1 MPTHTVAGNWCCLL
15 LALLLACAGCATT
28 SGSAGPTSGAAE
40 FAKVVPGKT
49 TKDEVRAMFGTPA
62 RAHQYRAEAG
72 ETWEYPYYGN
82 YERRIFWVEFASSG
96 VVSKTDDTLDFYAG
110 KYKGW

>member
-1 MPTHTVAGNWCCLL
+1 MNGCFRNFLIAA
-15 LALLLACAGCATT
+15 ALLFCGGCAT
-28 SGSAGPTSGAAE
+28 SGGGGTGPALRGPDFS
-40 FAKVVPGKT
+40 KVVPGKT
-49 TKDEVRAMFGTPA
+49 TKEEVRAMFGVPA
-62 RAHQYRAEAG
+62 RAHHYRAEAG

-82 YERRIFWVEFASSG
+82 YERRIFWIEYASSG

>member
-1 MPTHTVAGNWCCLL
+1 MIVRLRNVLAMLVVLVAFT
-15 LALLLACAGCATT
+15 GCAT
-28 SGSAGPTSGAAE
+28 SGGGALGTVD
-40 FAKVVPGKT
+40 FSKVVPGKT
-49 TKDEVRAMFGTPA
+49 TQNEVRAMLGTPA

-82 YERRIFWVEFASSG
+82 YERRIFWVEFSAG
-96 VVSKTDDTLDFYAG
+96 KVVSRTDDTSDFYAG

>member
-1 MPTHTVAGNWCCLL
+1 MSIRAFLP
-15 LALLLACAGCATT
+15 ALLVVLLCAGCAS

-40 FAKVVPGKT
+40 FAKVAPGKT
-49 TKDEVRAMFGTPA
+49 TKDEVRALFGTPA

-82 YERRIFWVEFASSG
+82 YERRIFWVEFAANG
-96 VVSKTDDTLDFYAG
+96 VVSKTEDTLDFYAG

>member
-1 MPTHTVAGNWCCLL
+1 MRVRIRSLVVLL
-15 LALLLACAGCATT
+15 LFACAACATT
-28 SGSAGPTSGAAE
+28 SGGPALGTADFS
-40 FAKVVPGKT
+40 KVAPGKT
-49 TKDEVRAMFGTPA
+49 TKEEVRAMLGTPA

-82 YERRIFWVEFASSG
+82 YERRIFWVEFANG
-96 VVSKTDDTLDFYAG
+96 VVRKTEDTSDFNAG

>member
-1 MPTHTVAGNWCCLL
+1 MMVRIRNVVAALT
-15 LALLLACAGCATT
+15 LLLACAGCAT
-28 SGSAGPTSGAAE
+28 SGGGAGPALGTVD
-40 FAKVVPGKT
+40 FAKVVSGKT
-49 TKDEVRAMFGTPA
+49 TQNEVRAMLGAPA

-82 YERRIFWVEFASSG
+82 YERRIFWIEFSAG
-96 VVSKTDDTLDFYAG
+96 KVVSRTDDTSDFYAG

>member
-1 MPTHTVAGNWCCLL
+1 MNAFTRGLVPMLL
-15 LALLLACAGCATT
+15 MVLVACAGCAM
-28 SGSAGPTSGAAE
+28 SGGGALGTVD
-40 FAKVVPGKT
+40 FSKVVPGKT
-49 TKDEVRAMFGTPA
+49 TRDEVRAMLGAPA

-82 YERRIFWVEFASSG
+82 YERRIFWVEFSAG
-96 VVSKTDDTLDFYAG
+96 KVVSRTDDTSDFYAG

>member
-1 MPTHTVAGNWCCLL
+1 MSALIRR
-15 LALLLACAGCATT
+15 LALLTLLVACAGCAT
-28 SGSAGPTSGAAE
+28 SVGGGPALATADFS
-40 FAKVVPGKT
+40 KVVPGKT
-49 TKDEVRAMFGTPA
+49 TQNEVRAMLGTPA

-82 YERRIFWVEFASSG
+82 YEPRIFWIEFSASK
-96 VVSKTDDTLDFYAG
+96 VVSKTDDTSDFYAG

>member
-1 MPTHTVAGNWCCLL
+1 MSIRDLLGALSVLL
-15 LALLLACAGCATT
+15 LCAGCAG
-28 SGSAGPTSGAAE
+28 SGTAGPTAGAAA
-40 FAKVVPGKT
+40 FAKVVPGKS

>member
-1 MPTHTVAGNWCCLL
+1 MSAFRSLVATLPV
-15 LALLLACAGCATT
+15 LLACAGCAT
-28 SGSAGPTSGAAE
+28 SGGALGTVD
-40 FAKVVPGKT
+40 FAKIVVGKT
-49 TKDEVRAMFGTPA
+49 TQGEVRAMLGTPT

-82 YERRIFWVEFASSG
+82 YERRIFWIEFSASK
-96 VVSKTDDTLDFYAG
+96 VVSKTEDTSDFYAG

>member
-1 MPTHTVAGNWCCLL
+1 MSIRSFLAVLCVLL
-15 LALLLACAGCATT
+15 LCAGCAG
-28 SGSAGPTSGAAE
+28 SGSAGPPAGMADFS
-40 FAKVVPGKT
+40 KVVPGKT
-49 TKDEVRAMFGTPA
+49 TRDEVRAMFGTPA

-96 VVSKTDDTLDFYAG
+96 VVSRTDDTLDFYAG

>member
-1 MPTHTVAGNWCCLL
+1 MSARNVFA
-15 LALLLACAGCATT
+15 ALLVIAACAGCAT
-28 SGSAGPTSGAAE
+28 SGGSAGPTAGVADFSKIVA
-40 FAKVVPGKT
+40 GKT
-49 TKDEVRAMFGTPA
+49 TKDEVRAMFGVPA

-82 YERRIFWVEFASSG
+82 YERRIFWVEFNSGG
-96 VVSKTDDTLDFYAG
+96 VVAKTDDTSDFYAG

>member
-1 MPTHTVAGNWCCLL
+1 MNARNVIATLL
-15 LALLLACAGCATT
+15 VLAACGGCATS
-28 SGSAGPTSGAAE
+28 SGSAGPTAGAAD
-40 FAKVVPGKT
+40 FSRIVPGKT
-49 TKDEVRAMFGTPA
+49 TKDEVRAMFGVPA
-62 RAHQYRAEAG
+62 RAHQYRAESG

-82 YERRIFWVEFASSG
+82 YERRIFWVEYASSG

>member
-1 MPTHTVAGNWCCLL
+1 MSASVRNLFATLL
-15 LALLLACAGCATT
+15 VLAACAGCATS
-28 SGSAGPTSGAAE
+28 SGSAGPTAGARDFSKIA
-40 FAKVVPGKT
+40 AGKT
-49 TKDEVRAMFGTPA
+49 TKDEVRAMFGVPA

-82 YERRIFWVEFASSG
+82 YERRIFWVTFAANGTVAS
-96 VVSKTDDTLDFYAG
+96 TDDTLDFYAG

>member
-1 MPTHTVAGNWCCLL
+1 MRRLFFGLL
-15 LALLLACAGCATT
+15 VLLACAGCAT
-28 SGSAGPTSGAAE
+28 SGGSAGPTAGAAD
-40 FAKVVPGKT
+40 FSKVVAGKT

-62 RAHQYRAEAG
+62 RAHQYRTEAG

-82 YERRIFWVEFASSG
+82 YERRIFWVEFNSG
-96 VVSKTDDTLDFYAG
+96 AIVSKTEDTLDYYAG

>member
-1 MPTHTVAGNWCCLL
+1 MSAFIRSLVPSLL
-15 LALLLACAGCATT
+15 TFLLACAGCAT
-28 SGSAGPTSGAAE
+28 SGGDAGPARSAAE

-49 TKDEVRAMFGTPA
+49 TEAEVRAVLGTPA
-62 RAHQYRAEAG
+62 RAHHYRAEAG

-82 YERRIFWVEFASSG
+82 YERRIFWIEFSAG
-96 VVSKTDDTLDFYAG
+96 KVVSRTDDTSDFYAG

>member
-1 MPTHTVAGNWCCLL
+1 MSAFIRGLVAGLLTLL
-15 LALLLACAGCATT
+15 LASAGCATP
-28 SGSAGPTSGAAE
+28 GGGGGGARSAAD
-40 FAKVVPGKT
+40 FAKVIPGKT
-49 TKDEVRAMFGTPA
+49 TKDEVRAMLGTPA

-82 YERRIFWVEFASSG
+82 YERRIFWVEFSAG
-96 VVSKTDDTLDFYAG
+96 KVVSRTDDTSDFYAG

>member
-1 MPTHTVAGNWCCLL
+1 MNARNVFAVLL
-15 LALLLACAGCATT
+15 VLVACAGCAAS
-28 SGSAGPTSGAAE
+28 SGTAGPTAGAAD
-40 FAKVVPGKT
+40 FSRIVAGKT
-49 TKDEVRAMFGTPA
+49 TKDEVRAMFGVPA
-62 RAHQYRAEAG
+62 RAHQYRAESG

-82 YERRIFWVEFASSG
+82 YERRIFWVEYASNG

>member
-1 MPTHTVAGNWCCLL
+1 MSAFIRGLVATLL
-15 LALLLACAGCATT
+15 PIVVVCAGCAT
-28 SGSAGPTSGAAE
+28 SGGGAGPALGTVD

-49 TKDEVRAMFGTPA
+49 TQNEVRALLGTPA

-82 YERRIFWVEFASSG
+82 YERRIFWVEFSASK
-96 VVSKTDDTLDFYAG
+96 VVSRTDDTSDFYAG

>member
-1 MPTHTVAGNWCCLL
+1 MNAFPGRLSAVSLV
-15 LALLLACAGCATT
+15 LLACAGCAT
-28 SGSAGPTSGAAE
+28 SGGAGPALGTVDFS
-40 FAKVVPGKT
+40 KVVPGKT
-49 TKDEVRAMFGTPA
+49 TQSEVRAMLGTPA

-82 YERRIFWVEFASSG
+82 YERRIFWIEFSASK
-96 VVSKTDDTLDFYAG
+96 VVSKTDDTSDFYAG